1 MSLTKRCQPF
11 AHMVQDARNQ
21 GMYPYFRPIDRSW
34 GTEVEVSGRRL
45 IMIGSNDYLGFTHD
59 PRIIEATAK
68 AALRWGSGPG
78 GSRFLCGNLT
88 LHEALEHR
96 LAAFVGKKKAVVHAT
111 GFTTNLGAI
120 ACLLTPQDI
129 IVCDRENHASI
140 FEGCQASRARLIPF
154 AHNDAA
160 GAERK
165 LAAASQ
171 KKTNGCKLL
180 ITEGVFS
187 MSGDMSP
194 LDELVKL
201 KETYTDLLIYL
212 DDAHGLGVMGNGG
225 RGTADHFGLTAQVD
239 FIMGTFSKA
248 LASIGGFIAADDE
261 VVLEYLRHHSKP
273 LIFSAA
279 LPASNAATVL
289 ACLDLLDED
298 PGRVTRLWEITRKVH
313 QGYREIGVIT
323 RQSKTP
329 IIPIYI
335 GAEDK
340 AFAFAKDMFDH
351 GVFALPAIYP
361 AVPRGQAVI
370 RTAYMSTHKKS
381 QIDYV
386 LEVLAKLAKK
396 HRIRFSDLGPPESFL
411 EGEGY
416 SGDYPAATGSAVGM
430 ASD

>member
-1 MSLTKRCQPF
+1 
-11 AHMVQDARNQ
+11 
-21 GMYPYFRPIDRSW
+21 
-34 GTEVEVSGRRL
+34 
-45 IMIGSNDYLGFTHD
+45 MIGSNDYLGFTHD

-88 LHEALEHR
+88 LHEALEER

-171 KKTNGCKLL
+171 KNGNGCKLL

-187 MSGDMSP
+187 MSGDMAP

-201 KETYTDLLIYL
+201 KETYSDLLIYL

-225 RGTADHFGLTAQVD
+225 RGTADHFGLSSHVD

-298 PGRVTRLWEITRKVH
+298 PGRVTRLWDITRKVH
-313 QGYREIGVIT
+313 QGYQEIGVIT
-323 RQSKTP
+323 RHSKTP

-381 QIDYV
+381 QIEYV

-396 HRIRFSDLGPPESFL
+396 HRIRFCDLEHPESFL
-411 EGEGY
+411 EGQAY
-416 SGDYPAATGSAVGM
+416 SGDYPVAPDSAVGM
-430 ASD
+430 GSE

>member
-1 MSLTKRCQPF
+1 
-11 AHMVQDARNQ
+11 MVQEARSQ
-21 GMYPYFRPIDRSW
+21 GIYPYFRPIDRSW

-88 LHEALEHR
+88 LHEALEER

-171 KKTNGCKLL
+171 KNGNGCKLL

-187 MSGDMSP
+187 MSGDMAP

-201 KETYTDLLIYL
+201 KETYSDLLIYL

-225 RGTADHFGLTAQVD
+225 RGTADHFGLSSHVD

-298 PGRVTRLWEITRKVH
+298 PGRVTRLWDITRKVH
-313 QGYREIGVIT
+313 QGYQEIGVIT
-323 RQSKTP
+323 RHSKTP

-381 QIDYV
+381 QIEYV

-396 HRIRFSDLGPPESFL
+396 HRIRFCDLEHPESFL
-411 EGEGY
+411 EGQAY
-416 SGDYPAATGSAVGM
+416 SGDYPVAPDSAVGM
-430 ASD
+430 GSE

>member
-1 MSLTKRCQPF
+1 M
-11 AHMVQDARNQ
+11 
-21 GMYPYFRPIDRSW
+21 
-34 GTEVEVSGRRL
+34 SGRRL

-88 LHEALEHR
+88 LHEALEER

-171 KKTNGCKLL
+171 KNGNGCKLL

-187 MSGDMSP
+187 MSGDMAP

-201 KETYTDLLIYL
+201 KETYSDLLIYL

-225 RGTADHFGLTAQVD
+225 RGTADHFGLSSHVD

-298 PGRVTRLWEITRKVH
+298 PGRVTRLWDITRKVH
-313 QGYREIGVIT
+313 QGYQEIGVIT
-323 RQSKTP
+323 RHSKTP

-381 QIDYV
+381 QIEYV

-396 HRIRFSDLGPPESFL
+396 HRIRFCDLEHPESFL
-411 EGEGY
+411 EGQAY
-416 SGDYPAATGSAVGM
+416 SGDYPVAPDSAVGM
-430 ASD
+430 GSE

>member
-1 MSLTKRCQPF
+1 
-11 AHMVQDARNQ
+11 
-21 GMYPYFRPIDRSW
+21 MYPYFRPIDRSW

-88 LHEALEHR
+88 LHEALEER

-129 IVCDRENHASI
+129 IICDRENHASI

-171 KKTNGCKLL
+171 KNGNGCKLL

-187 MSGDMSP
+187 MSGDMAP

-201 KETYTDLLIYL
+201 KETYSDLLIYL

-225 RGTADHFGLTAQVD
+225 RGTADHFGLSSHVD

-289 ACLDLLDED
+289 ACLDILDED
-298 PGRVTRLWEITRKVH
+298 PGRVTRLWDITRKVH
-313 QGYREIGVIT
+313 QGYQEIGVIT
-323 RQSKTP
+323 RHSKTP

-381 QIDYV
+381 QIEYV

-396 HRIRFSDLGPPESFL
+396 HRIRLSDLGQPESFL
-411 EGEGY
+411 GGQAY
-416 SGDYPAATGSAVGM
+416 SGDYPVAPDSAVGM
-430 ASD
+430 GSE